1 MKQSQ
6 PEPMVG
12 NSLKRAFEQKREKA
26 DKLLSDNKVKEAL
39 EIYKEGIGI
48 LK

>member
-6 PEPMVG
+6 SEQLVG

-26 DKLLSDNKVKEAL
+26 DQLLIDNKVKEAM
-39 EIYKEGIGI
+39 EIYKEGMRI